1 MHLTLKTIHFSYRRE
16 EGVLRTMD
24 APKVGVLSFLTILQ
38 CIYDANFVFVWPSD
52 QTKTWSGEKPFCW
65 LDRDYLELFD

>member
-1 MHLTLKTIHFSYRRE
+1 
-16 EGVLRTMD
+16 MD
-24 APKVGVLSFLTILQ
+24 APKVGVLSFLMILQ

-65 LDRDYLELFD
+65 LDRDYLELFDENNDNRKKDSLKFK

>member
-1 MHLTLKTIHFSYRRE
+1 MHLTFKTIHFSYRKE

-52 QTKTWSGEKPFCW
+52 QTKT
-65 LDRDYLELFD
+65 